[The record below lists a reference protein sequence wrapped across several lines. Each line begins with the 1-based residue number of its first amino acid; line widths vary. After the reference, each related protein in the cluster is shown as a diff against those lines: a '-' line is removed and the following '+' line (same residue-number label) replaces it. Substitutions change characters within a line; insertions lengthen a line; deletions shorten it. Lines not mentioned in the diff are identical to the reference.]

1 MIIKLIAPL
10 VVLTLW
16 FQNTNGQILTKNDI
30 KLITDQIEN
39 LINEHY
45 VFQENKKR
53 IVSGFQQKVK
63 SGKYNAIT
71 SPDSLAGILSND
83 LRSISNDGHLYV
95 RYLSNND
102 TAKKDVKDWE
112 KQELEQEIRS
122 NYGFREVQILENNTG
137 YIKIT
142 EFMHPQRAMQTA
154 VAAMKLV
161 ESTDALIIDLRGNG
175 GGYPGIMEYILNH
188 YFDGPPTLLS
198 TTFFGDSTLHP
209 APKYTSD
216 LIYGK
221 LRLGTPLCILID
233 KNTASAAEYF
243 AYTLQAHKKAVVV
256 GETSAGAANMNSFF
270 PLPHN
275 LRISISTASPVN
287 EITKTNWEQRGV
299 QPDYP
304 VNAEDA
310 KDKSMEIIAS
320 GLFCLSE

>member
-1 MIIKLIAPL
+1 MIIKLILPFI
-10 VVLTLW
+10 VLILW
-16 FQNTNGQILTKNDI
+16 FQNTNGQILTKKDI
-30 KLITDQIEN
+30 KLITDQIGN

-45 VFQENKKR
+45 VFQESKGR
-53 IVSGFQQKVK
+53 IVSEFEQKVK
-63 SGKYNAIT
+63 SGKYDAIT
-71 SPDSLAGILSND
+71 NPDSLAGILSHD
-83 LRSISNDGHLYV
+83 LKSISNDGHLYV
-95 RYLSNND
+95 RYLSTND
-102 TAKKDVKDWE
+102 TVKKDVKDWE
-112 KQELEQEIRS
+112 KQELEREIRS
-122 NYGFREVQILENNTG
+122 NYGFREVQILENNIG

-142 EFMHPQRAMQTA
+142 EFMRPKRAMQTA

-161 ESTDALIIDLRGNG
+161 ENTDALIIDLRGNG

-198 TTFFGDSTLHP
+198 TTYFGDSTLHP
-209 APKYTSD
+209 APNYTSD
-216 LIYGK
+216 LVYGK
-221 LRLGTPLCILID
+221 LRLGTPLYILID
-233 KNTASAAEYF
+233 NKTASAAEYF
-243 AYTLQAHKKAVVV
+243 AYTLQAQKKAVVV

-270 PLPHN
+270 PLPYN

-320 GLFCLSE
+320 GPFCLSE